1 MKYLDRLLLAL
12 IIAMLAINTTI
23 DTVGN
28 QHIEDSV
35 EKTDIIA
42 QCLDP
47 NSDCAKL
54 TAERDKREREYL
66 EKLMRVTNVCVLHAN
81 RLAAGQPLEAVVAVY
96 DQCVDEGAP
105 PPPTPINEKDRADE
119 TR

>member
-1 MKYLDRLLLAL
+1 MKYVDRLLLIL
-12 IIAMLAINTTI
+12 IIFMLAVVATI

-28 QHIEDSV
+28 QHLEDSI

-66 EKLMRVTNVCVLHAN
+66 EKLMKITNICVVHAN
-81 RLAAGQPLEAVVAVY
+81 RTVPGDPITDVIAAYDSCVAA
-96 DQCVDEGAP
+96 GAP
-105 PPPTPINEKDRADE
+105 PPPTPINEKDTAK
-119 TR
+119 

>member
-1 MKYLDRLLLAL
+1 MKNIDRLLLVL
-12 IIAMLAINTTI
+12 IIAMLGINTTI

-28 QHIEDSV
+28 QHIENSV

-66 EKLMRVTNVCVLHAN
+66 EKLMKVTNICVVHAN
-81 RLAAGQPLEAVVAVY
+81 RTAQGQPIDAVIAAYDGCVAA
-96 DQCVDEGAP
+96 GAP
-105 PPPTPINEKDRADE
+105 PPPTPINEKDQQGER
-119 TR
+119 